1 MALKEFDG
9 ELDQAEPQATGLRP
23 FDGELD
29 APAEQPSAPA
39 APRRGTMRGV
49 TPFVGGDQ
57 RTGFKAGDAGG
68 GRGFI
73 NPGDDPAVHDAN
85 ANLVTGGQLVKD
97 LKGGVEQVK
106 GLTRAAGAFAGATDY
121 RATADALQDFDAI
134 DAGQQPTKT
143 GARVMRTDGPS
154 NVVEPGAVA
163 KAYMQGTPEQRAQLR
178 AGAADALTRD
188 KNFIADSVKAVL
200 EYKAA
205 QEKESGKILD
215 FTDIN
220 SPTGFA
226 NWLSRTGVSAAPTMA
241 AAMLGAAA
249 GPLGFAVT
257 SGGMA
262 VGDLT
267 QARIEHTAAANDPA
281 QAQPSERAEVAANRD
296 ENMAKD
302 LASNVGTTAA
312 LAVPYAA
319 LDLMGPVG
327 AALRGPGKEIA
338 GQTVKQ
344 VLKQGARELPKQM
357 GEEFVNEAGQEVV
370 GVAGDILAGERPAVV
385 TGDDAKRVFN
395 AGMAGVAMAPGGHV
409 ANVAREAVAAGQ
421 ASPANQVA
429 GAIDSGSAAVDPQTA
444 DAVARGAFDPNRGAA
459 PAPAEAPAGTA
470 VQPEPTTQPLSPYD
484 AARAKGFH
492 VEPPY
497 INDAPTVQRSK
508 TTAIFESLGAAYG
521 LPKKAIDAALAAAD
535 GRSLTDLGPYLSRVL
550 AAYQKRGLVG
560 RPVDPEALGTLT
572 AGPVPPVEKEGKK
585 PAEKPAD
592 IGVAAVPQGDLAAR
606 AAAAME
612 PAPVEEPA
620 AAPVAPVITETA
632 SAINEGAHQAATSPA
647 NDLPEPTEA
656 QKAAGN
662 YKVGRVNVHGMDIS
676 VENPAGSVRQG
687 VDPDGKPWR
696 TDMAHHYG
704 YVRGSEGNDGDHFDV
719 FIGPN
724 PDSRKVFVVD
734 QVNPDGSFD
743 EHKGLIGFDSLEQA
757 RAGYLS
763 NYSQDWTGLGA
774 ITEMPV
780 DAFKSWVRD
789 GAKRKPL
796 ALATPESGAATPAPA
811 AGLAAVQPTKEQSN
825 GNPETSRTE
834 ERDQAPG
841 ESGIPAQGSDGAEAG
856 RRAQD
861 GAEAPLTRQLAD
873 LAGEFDGIPT
883 SIASTFAKVL
893 RSYVKDLDAG
903 RIELGD
909 VADKVQ
915 TYTELLDRAR
925 QSHAEAQAAPAPVE
939 AGPALE
945 HKQNADGTV
954 IVFGKSADIKAA
966 LPGIRGVTGTRGVT
980 FGRSVA
986 ARVLELLER
995 DANGQTETRQ
1005 RNAEADVQNVDG
1017 DEASVHGPD
1026 AQDVSEV
1033 RRVRDQG
1040 VSGVDGELRGVS
1052 GGGRRATEHGAPNRS
1067 NRERKGL
1074 RAGQRALGNKGG
1086 AGSKQDLQST
1096 ADGQRGNSDTGAVVR
1111 ADGTA
1116 SNDDSQPAESR
1127 LVRAGRRDIEAAAT
1141 QQLGTDDRVPGADS
1155 VGDAVGKAAGDQ
1167 GKDTFESSERLR
1179 VDAGDGTVD
1188 PSRGSGSA
1196 SIDQTETPAFKRWF
1210 GASQVVDAAGKPLIV
1225 YHGTSTAAKDGD
1237 AYNSFE
1243 TYGSNYGLFGQGSYF
1258 TVDPSIAGEYTSKG
1272 RGKSATIY
1280 PAYLSI
1286 QNAIDMDAKAERSA
1300 WEKGYPDVDFDQWT
1314 PDGDTNEAFYR
1325 AVEDE
1330 LTDQGLPK
1338 YEGAEVMQDG
1348 LRRMG
1353 FDGITHMGGGRVN
1366 NADTAKRHR
1375 VFIVF
1380 DPEQV
1385 KSATGNNGEFDPKNA
1400 DIRFQRAGD
1409 STPEQNALKALSEND
1424 AMFRY
1429 GKSDATTLEGI
1440 VADLDPRAKVKQNSK
1455 SGIRTDYQI
1464 TLPNGG
1470 FGRLVVRE
1478 ANPYAEFPG
1487 QANYGQDYNGNV
1499 LDSRPGSNPED
1510 VPFDKGD
1517 IWIDVSMLKGSGDGQ
1532 QLYNIAANFAHNTG
1546 RVFIGDPNGLS
1557 NDALRRRTENMLS
1570 SALKF
1575 GTTEHIAPH
1584 PRQVEGDPKEGAPPI
1599 KWVYGDDL
1607 DNIKRLI
1614 DANLASLH
1622 NAGADAINFDPQ
1634 SGQFTDSEGQP
1645 FPRSGFAATATLP
1658 AARAA
1663 RAGDSTLARGS
1674 VLRAIS
1680 QAESGRDGSRD
1691 GRPAGLLESLLR
1703 LSAVH
1708 PETTDRLFYS
1718 RQGVDTPTDGAHVA
1732 EVQQQVDDI
1741 RKGWANSPPVV
1752 VLASMADAP
1761 EKVRLAD
1768 HALLEQG
1775 AESHTSAFTWGGKV
1789 YIVASQMRSEAMVAS
1804 AMFHEALGHRGLR
1817 GAFGGALDTVLR
1829 QTAAAL
1835 PDKIAAKIAEYGLD
1849 PTSQKDRLIAAEEVL
1864 AELAETRPSSTWV
1877 QKAVAAI
1884 KTWLRENVA
1893 AFKNLTLTDADVIAQ
1908 FIVPARNFIERG
1920 PAAEAGGT
1928 EALAFQ
1934 RTKPGKPGAFT
1945 LPEFGRTGAM
1955 IEAIQDRYNRWK
1967 QATSAVRAQGGNVD
1981 EANDFYRAEE
1991 RYWGKVGSQIDDF
2004 NDELKEFVKAVS
2016 KDKLD
2021 LGSVALYAYAQHAK
2035 ERNDWIAAKRPGMPD
2050 GGSGMTTA
2058 DAQQIIDEA
2067 RHSGT
2072 EAELK
2077 KHAATLRSWIAGT
2090 RTILL
2095 RNGLIDQAEH
2105 DAWANMFQ
2113 NYVPLRG
2120 LEGKTEGKGTGRGFD
2135 VRGKEGKEAKGRKSE
2150 AKDIIERIIQD
2161 RTRALVRSGKNE
2173 VLRSFLQFVLD
2184 NPSPN
2189 LWKVDAVQSRP
2200 VSTVDANGN
2209 RVLEEGTAKITDERT
2224 VAVKDGG
2231 KEIHILVKDQ
2241 RLREQ
2246 LQNLHVENV
2255 GRVVGAMHYVNRLLS
2270 RLYTSLSPTF
2280 TVLNGARDL
2289 MESTVNIID
2298 ELGFLAAPK
2307 LWANMPMA
2315 IIESFKAEFGK
2326 KTRDYQ
2332 LYRETGGKTGFFDLK
2347 NIDTQAAELSALL
2360 KDADRWRINPVKAWR
2375 KALHVIEAINGGIE
2389 NATRLAA
2396 FKTARQAG
2404 KSLSE
2409 AARISKNISVN
2420 FNRKGTMTPALGA
2433 WFLFFNPA
2441 VQGTARVIQ
2450 AVQNPK
2456 VVATLGFGMVG
2467 IASLALMNAG
2477 VGDDDDGVAWWDK
2490 IPDEVKE
2497 RNVVIVLPPGA
2508 TAGEKVPGSKIGRYI
2523 KIPMPYGYSFFAAL
2537 ANQVADGWRHQQDPK
2552 RGRTKSEAVVKA
2564 INAFLN
2570 SFIPVSELSKSVE
2583 NPKSAV
2589 LAAVP
2594 DAFNPIA
2601 QNILNINSFGRK
2613 MYPDDAT
2620 SENQPDSSRYFP
2632 GAAGTIFQRGAEGLN
2647 KATGGTRY
2655 QSGLLDL
2662 TPASIENLARGYGG
2676 GPANFSLDVLNALYV
2691 RQNISRPDLDTRRL
2705 PFVKQLYGVIDD
2717 ETDRLVGQQRMDKV
2731 QKVMDPLKRAM
2742 REGASDDAKALVKEA
2757 GTIAGLGGALTTT
2770 RKMLA
2775 QIRKGELAVIG
2786 DDKMSEAAKYEQLQ
2800 TFAGQRRKV
2809 MQGFSRAYDDAIEL
2823 QAAQEATKARQAQPA
2838 AAARP

>member
-1 MALKEFDG
+1 MPRPWSQVAASPEFAALSRDEQDGARQQYFEQVVAPQVDPADVDTARRQFDTDTKLSTPLPDDVKPSAG
-9 ELDQAEPQATGLRP
+9 RDAGVSVESHFPPADAAPVATP
-23 FDGELD
+23 
-29 APAEQPSAPA
+29 APA
-39 APRRGTMRGV
+39 ARRGTMRAV
-49 TPFVGGDQ
+49 KPYV
-57 RTGFKAGDAGG
+57 AGDE
-68 GRGFI
+68 RV
-73 NPGDDPAVHDAN
+73 NPPANRDGMATVVSPDDPN
-85 ANLVTGGQLVKD
+85 AALVTGGQLVKD

-106 GLTRAAGAFAGATDY
+106 GLTRSAGAFAGATDY

-134 DAGQQPTKT
+134 DAGQPPTKT

-154 NVVEPGAVA
+154 NVIEPGPVA

-178 AGAADALTRD
+178 AGATDALTRD
-188 KNFIADSVKAVL
+188 KNFIADSVKAVQAYSAEQQKL
-200 EYKAA
+200 
-205 QEKESGKILD
+205 SGKIPD
-215 FTDIN
+215 FTDVRN
-220 SPTGFA
+220 ATGFA
-226 NWLSRTGVSAAPTMA
+226 NWLVRTGVSAAPTMA

-249 GPLGFAVT
+249 GPLGFAIT

-296 ENMAKD
+296 ENMARD
-302 LASNVGTTAA
+302 LASNVGTTAG

-327 AALRGPGKEIA
+327 KALRGPGGELA

-344 VLKQGARELPKQM
+344 VIKHGVRELPKQM
-357 GEEFVNEAGQEVV
+357 AEEFVNESGQEVA

-395 AGMAGVAMAPGGHV
+395 AGMAGVAMAPGWHV
-409 ANVAREAVAAGQ
+409 ANVSREAMSAGQ
-421 ASPANQVA
+421 ASPANQLA
-429 GAIDSGSAAVDPQTA
+429 GAIDSGTAAVDPQTA
-444 DAVARGAFDPNRGAA
+444 DAVARGAFDPNRGAT
-459 PAPAEAPAGTA
+459 PAPAEAPAGA
-470 VQPEPTTQPLSPYD
+470 AAQPEPTTQPLSPYD

-521 LPKKAIDAALAAAD
+521 LPKKAIDAALAQVD
-535 GRSLTDLGPYLSRVL
+535 GRPLADIGPYLARAV
-550 AAYQKRGLVG
+550 AAFQKRGLIA

-572 AGPVPPVEKEGKK
+572 AGPIPPVEKEGKK

-606 AAAAME
+606 AAAALE

-620 AAPVAPVITETA
+620 PVPDTPLIKPTADAAPESAPEAPAIVGEPINKNWTA
-632 SAINEGAHQAATSPA
+632 FA
-647 NDLPEPTEA
+647 
-656 QKAAGN
+656 
-662 YKVGRVNVHGMDIS
+662 
-676 VENPAGSVRQG
+676 
-687 VDPDGKPWR
+687 
-696 TDMAHHYG
+696 
-704 YVRGSEGNDGDHFDV
+704 
-719 FIGPN
+719 
-724 PDSRKVFVVD
+724 
-734 QVNPDGSFD
+734 
-743 EHKGLIGFDSLEQA
+743 
-757 RAGYLS
+757 
-763 NYSQDWTGLGA
+763 
-774 ITEMPV
+774 
-780 DAFKSWVRD
+780 
-789 GAKRKPL
+789 
-796 ALATPESGAATPAPA
+796 PESGTLNLPREQLPQVSAEHRGALVNFLNARGIEHSTEEVLADSLKPTQGEFSPARVRKAAEFTGGDRSILVSSDNHVLDGHHQWLAKMQAGEPVKVIRLGAPIQDLLR
-811 AGLAAVQPTKEQSN
+811 LAHQFPSSTTARGPV
-825 GNPETSRTE
+825 RTE
-834 ERDQAPG
+834 AAAEPTT
-841 ESGIPAQGSDGAEAG
+841 AEA
-856 RRAQD
+856 
-861 GAEAPLTRQLAD
+861 APLTQQLAD
-873 LAGEFDGIPT
+873 LASQFDEVPT
-883 SIASTFAKVL
+883 STAKTFGAVL
-893 RSYVKDLDAG
+893 RSYVKDLNAG
-903 RIELGD
+903 RIEPEA
-909 VADKVQ
+909 VADKMQ
-915 TYTELLDRAR
+915 TYTDLLDRAR
-925 QSHAEAQAAPAPVE
+925 QSHEESKATPAQVDT
-939 AGPALE
+939 GPALE

-954 IVFGKSADIKAA
+954 IVFGKSAEIKAA

-986 ARVLELLER
+986 AKVLELLER

-1017 DEASVHGPD
+1017 DEASVRGPD

-1052 GGGRRATEHGAPNRS
+1052 GGGRRETEHGAPNRS

-1141 QQLGTDDRVPGADS
+1141 QQLGTDGRVPGPDS
-1155 VGDAVGKAAGDQ
+1155 VGDAVGGSTRDEGQDALKSAQ
-1167 GKDTFESSERLR
+1167 STR
-1179 VDAGDGTVD
+1179 VD
-1188 PSRGSGSA
+1188 SR
-1196 SIDQTETPAFKRWF
+1196 
-1210 GASQVVDAAGKPLIV
+1210 
-1225 YHGTSTAAKDGD
+1225 
-1237 AYNSFE
+1237 
-1243 TYGSNYGLFGQGSYF
+1243 
-1258 TVDPSIAGEYTSKG
+1258 
-1272 RGKSATIY
+1272 
-1280 PAYLSI
+1280 
-1286 QNAIDMDAKAERSA
+1286 
-1300 WEKGYPDVDFDQWT
+1300 
-1314 PDGDTNEAFYR
+1314 
-1325 AVEDE
+1325 
-1330 LTDQGLPK
+1330 
-1338 YEGAEVMQDG
+1338 EGAFSSDRPAEPE
-1348 LRRMG
+1348 
-1353 FDGITHMGGGRVN
+1353 
-1366 NADTAKRHR
+1366 AD
-1375 VFIVF
+1375 
-1380 DPEQV
+1380 DV
-1385 KSATGNNGEFDPKNA
+1385 K
-1400 DIRFQRAGD
+1400 FQRAGD
-1409 STPEQNALKALSEND
+1409 STPEQNALNALSEND
-1424 AMFRY
+1424 DLFQFK
-1429 GKSDATTLEGI
+1429 KSDADSLAG
-1440 VADLDPRAKVKQNSK
+1440 VAADIDPRIVVHERSK
-1455 SGIRTDYQI
+1455 AGARTNYDL
-1464 TLPNGG
+1464 TMPDGEVA
-1470 FGRLVVRE
+1470 RLVVRKP
-1478 ANPYAEFPG
+1478 NPYGADV
-1487 QANYGQDYNGNV
+1487 YGYNLVDGEMTDPV
-1499 LDSRPGSNPED
+1499 MERPGKNADEVDPSKDD
-1510 VPFDKGD
+1510 V
-1517 IWIDVSMLKGSGDGQ
+1517 WIDVSQLKATGDGTKI
-1532 QLYNIAANFAHNTG
+1532 YAIAANFAHNTG
-1546 RVFIGDPNGLS
+1546 RIFIGDPAGLS
-1557 NDALRRRTENMLS
+1557 DDAMRRRSEQMLS
-1570 SALKF
+1570 GALKF
-1575 GTTEHIAPH
+1575 GTTEHLAPH
-1584 PRQVEGDPKEGAPPI
+1584 PRQVKGDPEQGVPPL
-1599 KWVYGDDL
+1599 KWDYADDL
-1607 DNIKRLI
+1607 ANVRALI
-1614 DANLASLH
+1614 DVNLAAAE
-1622 NAGADAINFDPQ
+1622 NAGADFIDFDPT
-1634 SGQFTDSEGQP
+1634 SGQFLDSEGQP
-1645 FPRSGFAATATLP
+1645 IPRAGLTAAALLP
-1658 AARAA
+1658 AATRA
-1663 RAGDSTLARGS
+1663 RAGNSTLARGS
-1674 VLRAIS
+1674 ILRAL
-1680 QAESGRDGSRD
+1680 SREEGGAKGGGD
-1691 GRPAGLLESLLR
+1691 GRSDGLLARVLR

-1708 PETTDRLFYS
+1708 PEATRDLFYS
-1718 RQGVDTPTDGAHVA
+1718 RQGVDTPTDGARVA
-1732 EVQQQVDDI
+1732 EVQKQVDDI

-1752 VLASMADAP
+1752 VLASMEDAP
-1761 EKVRLAD
+1761 EKVRAAD
-1768 HALLEQG
+1768 QAMLEQG
-1775 AESHTSAFTWGGKV
+1775 AESQTSAFTWGGKV

-1835 PDKIAAKIAEYGLD
+1835 PDKIAAKIKEYGLD
-1849 PTSQKDRLIAAEEVL
+1849 PTSQKDRLHAAEEVL

-1893 AFKNLTLTDADVIAQ
+1893 AFKNLTLSDADVIAQ

-1920 PAAEAGGT
+1920 PAAETGGA

-1945 LPEFGRTGAM
+1945 LPEFGHTGSM

-1967 QATSAVRAQGGNVD
+1967 QATAAVRSQGGKVD

-2004 NDELKEFVKAVS
+2004 HDEMKDFIKAVS

-2035 ERNDWIAAKRPGMPD
+2035 ERNEWIAAKRPGMPD

-2072 EAELK
+2072 EADLQ
-2077 KHAATLRSWIAGT
+2077 KHAATLRSWIDGT
-2090 RTILL
+2090 RAILL

-2120 LEGKTEGKGTGRGFD
+2120 LDGKAEGKGTGRGFD

-2200 VSTVDANGN
+2200 VSSVDANGN

-2255 GRVVGAMHYVNRLLS
+2255 GRVVGAMMYVNRLLS

-2307 LWANMPMA
+2307 LWANMPRS
-2315 IIESFKAEFGK
+2315 IVESYKAEFGTH
-2326 KTRDYQ
+2326 TRDYQ

-2360 KDADRWRINPVKAWR
+2360 KDADRMAINPVKVGR

-2420 FNRKGTMTPALGA
+2420 FNRKGTMSPALGA

-2497 RNVVIVLPPGA
+2497 RNIVIVLPPGSK
-2508 TAGEKVPGSKIGRYI
+2508 AGEKVPGSKIGRYL

-2537 ANQVADGWRHQQDPK
+2537 ANQVADGWRHEQDPK
-2552 RGRTKSEAVVKA
+2552 RGRSKSEAVVKA

-2570 SFIPVSELSKSVE
+2570 SFVPVQELSKSVE

-2594 DAFNPIA
+2594 DAFNPVA
-2601 QNILNINSFGRK
+2601 QNILNVNSFGRK

-2632 GAAGTIFQRGAEGLN
+2632 GSAGTIFQRGAEGLN
-2647 KATGGTRY
+2647 KVTGGTRY
-2655 QSGLLDL
+2655 QSGLVDL

-2676 GPANFSLDVLNALYV
+2676 GPANFSLDVLNAMYV

-2742 REGASDDAKALVKEA
+2742 REGASDDAKALVKDA

-2770 RKMLA
+2770 RQMLA
-2775 QIRKGELAVIG
+2775 QIRKGELATIG
-2786 DDKMSEAAKYEQLQ
+2786 DDKMTEAAKYDRLQ
-2800 TFAGQRRKV
+2800 EFAGQRRKV
-2809 MQGFSRAYDDAIEL
+2809 MQGFNRAYDDAIEL
-2823 QAAQEATKARQAQPA
+2823 QAAQEATKTRQARPA